1 MSLECT
7 TEDCGNGTSTYLCSQ
22 CVKDLQAWIDLAH
35 GYAVDLNVTI
45 ARQDVL
51 RRAGSPGGGGAASE
65 SAMPWND
72 DADQLQQNLY
82 SIDRDAKDYA
92 KMEDAAGQAWM
103 IQEWCQKAE
112 RLISGPEPE
121 RVDTAAARARLE
133 AQVPPN
139 PMPTSDLKK
148 WLHITHGIVITGDQ
162 LRQWVHRK
170 KLQRAN
176 EEGRPTYYPAVVL
189 AVAKAQEHAIKQS

>member
-1 MSLECT
+1 MSQECT
-7 TEDCGNGTSTYLCSQ
+7 TEDCQNFTSTYLCGQ
-22 CVKDLQAWIDLAH
+22 CVTDLQAWIDLAR
-35 GYAVDLNVTI
+35 GYVVDLNVTI

-51 RRAGSPGGGGAASE
+51 RRAGNPGGGGVASE

-72 DADQLQQNLY
+72 DADQLQQNLL
-82 SIDRDAKDYA
+82 SIDRDAKAYA
-92 KMEDAAGQAWM
+92 LMPDAAGQAWL
-103 IQEWCQKAE
+103 IQEWCKKAE

-121 RVDTAAARARLE
+121 NIDTASARAKLE
-133 AQVPPN
+133 AQVPPD

-148 WLHITHGIVITGDQ
+148 WLSITHGIHITGEQ

-176 EEGRPTYYPAVVL
+176 EQGRPTYYPAVVL
-189 AVAKAQEHAIKQS
+189 AIAKHQQQDTRV